1 MSVVELFYEHIGKS
15 ILFLII
21 LLVILKARLDL
32 QKERNKENEYK
43 KVFIETV
50 EKRFASE
57 STAQDATQNERKKQW
72 YYSMVAEAAALEA
85 TISAQ
90 ILRLKKR
97 PAVSKAKEIEG
108 PIKEK
113 IVKLTKENARLR
125 LELKIFDEHF
135 PEYAE
140 IREHILDSEEALFET
155 SEDGDKTDRVR
166 KFLTA
171 AEYERLDETSRNQ
184 LALDKYISRN
194 HSQQEIGRL
203 YERYLGYLWESRG
216 WEVQFIGLVDG
227 FEDLGRDL
235 ICKKENAVE
244 IIQAKNWAS
253 HKTIHE
259 KHLYQLYATKTHYCL
274 SKNLNREQ
282 EQNVKAVFV
291 TTTDLSDMAKEVA
304 EYLKIS
310 VQQIPLKKDYPMI
323 KCNINPTNKTKI
335 YHLPFDQ
342 QYDKIKVGDQQGE
355 CYLQTVAEAEK
366 KGFRRAFRWRS
377 RGRP

>member
-97 PAVSKAKEIEG
+97 PAVTKAKEIEG

-113 IVKLTKENARLR
+113 IVKLAKENARLR

-282 EQNVKAVFV
+282 EQNVKAVFA

-355 CYLQTVAEAEK
+355 CYLQTVAEAKK

-377 RGRP
+377 RGQA

>member
-32 QKERNKENEYK
+32 QKERSKENEYK

-72 YYSMVAEAAALEA
+72 YYSMVAEAAAMEA

-171 AEYERLDETSRNQ
+171 SEYERLDETSRNQ

-203 YERYLGYLWESRG
+203 YERYLGYLWESKG

-377 RGRP
+377 RDQT

>member
-1 MSVVELFYEHIGKS
+1 MSFVELFYEHIGKS

-21 LLVILKARLDL
+21 LLVILKARLNL
-32 QKERNKENEYK
+32 QKERSKENEYK

-57 STAQDATQNERKKQW
+57 STAQDVTQNERKKQW

-216 WEVQFIGLVDG
+216 YGRSSLSGLWMG
-227 FEDLGRDL
+227 
-235 ICKKENAVE
+235 
-244 IIQAKNWAS
+244 
-253 HKTIHE
+253 
-259 KHLYQLYATKTHYCL
+259 
-274 SKNLNREQ
+274 
-282 EQNVKAVFV
+282 
-291 TTTDLSDMAKEVA
+291 
-304 EYLKIS
+304 
-310 VQQIPLKKDYPMI
+310 
-323 KCNINPTNKTKI
+323 
-335 YHLPFDQ
+335 
-342 QYDKIKVGDQQGE
+342 
-355 CYLQTVAEAEK
+355 
-366 KGFRRAFRWRS
+366 S
-377 RGRP
+377 RT

>member
-1 MSVVELFYEHIGKS
+1 M
-15 ILFLII
+15 
-21 LLVILKARLDL
+21 
-32 QKERNKENEYK
+32 
-43 KVFIETV
+43 
-50 EKRFASE
+50 
-57 STAQDATQNERKKQW
+57 
-72 YYSMVAEAAALEA
+72 
-85 TISAQ
+85 
-90 ILRLKKR
+90 
-97 PAVSKAKEIEG
+97 
-108 PIKEK
+108 
-113 IVKLTKENARLR
+113 
-125 LELKIFDEHF
+125 
-135 PEYAE
+135 
-140 IREHILDSEEALFET
+140 
-155 SEDGDKTDRVR
+155 
-166 KFLTA
+166 
-171 AEYERLDETSRNQ
+171 
-184 LALDKYISRN
+184 
-194 HSQQEIGRL
+194 
-203 YERYLGYLWESRG
+203 
-216 WEVQFIGLVDG
+216 DG

-282 EQNVKAVFV
+282 EQNVKAVFA

-377 RGRP
+377 TGQP

>member
-32 QKERNKENEYK
+32 QKERNRENEHK

-125 LELKIFDEHF
+125 LELKIFDQHF

-140 IREHILDSEEALFET
+140 IREHMLDSEEALFET

-171 AEYERLDETSRNQ
+171 ADYERLDETSRNQ

-282 EQNVKAVFV
+282 EQNVKAVFA
-291 TTTDLSDMAKEVA
+291 TTTDLSDMAKAVA

-377 RGRP
+377 RGQP

>member
-32 QKERNKENEYK
+32 QKERSKENEYK

-282 EQNVKAVFV
+282 EQNVKAVFA

-377 RGRP
+377 RGQA

>member
-32 QKERNKENEYK
+32 QKERSKENEYK

-171 AEYERLDETSRNQ
+171 VEYERLDETSRNQ

-203 YERYLGYLWESRG
+203 YERYLGYLWESKG

-377 RGRP
+377 RGQT

>member
-1 MSVVELFYEHIGKS
+1 M
-15 ILFLII
+15 
-21 LLVILKARLDL
+21 
-32 QKERNKENEYK
+32 
-43 KVFIETV
+43 
-50 EKRFASE
+50 
-57 STAQDATQNERKKQW
+57 
-72 YYSMVAEAAALEA
+72 
-85 TISAQ
+85 
-90 ILRLKKR
+90 
-97 PAVSKAKEIEG
+97 
-108 PIKEK
+108 
-113 IVKLTKENARLR
+113 
-125 LELKIFDEHF
+125 ELKIFDEHF

-253 HKTIHE
+253 
-259 KHLYQLYATKTHYCL
+259 
-274 SKNLNREQ
+274 
-282 EQNVKAVFV
+282 
-291 TTTDLSDMAKEVA
+291 
-304 EYLKIS
+304 
-310 VQQIPLKKDYPMI
+310 
-323 KCNINPTNKTKI
+323 
-335 YHLPFDQ
+335 
-342 QYDKIKVGDQQGE
+342 
-355 CYLQTVAEAEK
+355 
-366 KGFRRAFRWRS
+366 
-377 RGRP
+377 

>member
-32 QKERNKENEYK
+32 QKERSKENEYK

-50 EKRFASE
+50 EKRVASE

-259 KHLYQLYATKTHYCL
+259 KHATKTIPALC
-274 SKNLNREQ
+274 N
-282 EQNVKAVFV
+282 QNSLLFV
-291 TTTDLSDMAKEVA
+291 QKFE
-304 EYLKIS
+304 
-310 VQQIPLKKDYPMI
+310 
-323 KCNINPTNKTKI
+323 
-335 YHLPFDQ
+335 
-342 QYDKIKVGDQQGE
+342 
-355 CYLQTVAEAEK
+355 
-366 KGFRRAFRWRS
+366 
-377 RGRP
+377 

>member
-32 QKERNKENEYK
+32 QKERSKENEYK

-282 EQNVKAVFV
+282 EQNVKAVFA

-377 RGRP
+377 RGQP

>member
-32 QKERNKENEYK
+32 QKERSKENEYK
-43 KVFIETV
+43 KVFIENV

-282 EQNVKAVFV
+282 EQNVKAVFA

-377 RGRP
+377 RGQA